1 MRRRNHALR
10 DEDSSTVLNGG
21 NVIIDLDGLG
31 FRHKGEVGVF
41 NKIGCARASAARS
54 RARARGSCERAFFFA
69 RAAASTSSFSTPSAT
84 RGSSSSARRASSA

>member
-41 NKIGCARASAARS
+41 NKIGCGARVGRALS
-54 RARARGSCERAFFFA
+54 RARARLV
-69 RAAASTSSFSTPSAT
+69 
-84 RGSSSSARRASSA
+84 